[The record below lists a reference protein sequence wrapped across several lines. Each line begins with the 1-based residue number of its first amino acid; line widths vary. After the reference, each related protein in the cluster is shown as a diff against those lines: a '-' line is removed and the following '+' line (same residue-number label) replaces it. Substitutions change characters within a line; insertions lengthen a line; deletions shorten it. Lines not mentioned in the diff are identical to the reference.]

1 MTRIDRYLFLAA
13 FAPFAAAVF
22 AFLVLFIGTEAL
34 SEASK
39 LIARFGLPW
48 QRVMLLLLLRIPW
61 GIAWTLPMATGMAVI
76 LAIGRI
82 CHDYEYTAIIVGGAS
97 FKRVMVP
104 FLVFAGMVTAF
115 ALYVQEYLGPAT
127 QMEYM
132 QRSNDL
138 VMEARADLMD
148 YQLRLS
154 DMDDSRADG
163 AGGRTARYH
172 RQDHVYG
179 LADHHSGWR
188 RGLPR
193 DRTEGHL
200 G

>member
-115 ALYVQEYLGPAT
+115 ALYVQECTSGRPRRWSTCSARTTSSWRPGPTSWITSCGSAT
-127 QMEYM
+127 W
-132 QRSNDL
+132 
-138 VMEARADLMD
+138 
-148 YQLRLS
+148 
-154 DMDDSRADG
+154 
-163 AGGRTARYH
+163 TIP
-172 RQDHVYG
+172 
-179 LADHHSGWR
+179 SGWCWR
-188 RGLPR
+188 PNGSIPSTRSCIR
-193 DRTEGHL
+193 SR
-200 G
+200 